1 MNSEESAT
9 RVRVA
14 VAGDATALARV
25 HLASAL
31 AGFAHIFPPESPK
44 PQLADL
50 EREWGTL
57 IDSELMS
64 VLVAEIEGT
73 VVAGVAFGEDQEL
86 APPGYG
92 LLSRLYVQ
100 PAYAGSGIGSRL
112 HDRAVKKMRRD
123 GWSRVWLWVLEGNTH
138 GRAMYER
145 RGWKPDPRRRTNRID
160 RGILEM
166 GYVLDLA
173 QRD

>member
-1 MNSEESAT
+1 MNSPADAIQF
-9 RVRVA
+9 RVA
-14 VAGDATALARV
+14 VVGDATALARV

-44 PQLADL
+44 PQLDDL
-50 EREWGTL
+50 EREWATL

-64 VLVAEIEGT
+64 VLVAQIEGA
-73 VVAGVAFGEDQEL
+73 VVGGVAFGQDATL
-86 APPGYG
+86 APAGYG
-92 LLSRLYVQ
+92 LLSRLYVM

-112 HDRAVKKMRRD
+112 HDRAVDEMRRD
-123 GWSRVWLWVLEGNTH
+123 GWLRAWLWVLEGNTH

-166 GYVLDLA
+166 GYVLDLP
-173 QRD
+173 QGG